1 MVVGIFPNRGKNRIV
16 EAVDRIVSCLEK
28 LNIDFFMSDS
38 DARHFGLT
46 DHGLSMLELVKKID
60 CAISIGG
67 DGTMIKCAR
76 EVAQYDIPVCGI
88 NLGKVGF
95 LNDIE
100 FDDIETALNDL
111 AEAKFIIKERMML
124 KVEVLRGR
132 ELCFSGVALNDAVIS
147 KSGLSRLLRL
157 SVSIEAGLV
166 EKYPADGIIIATPT
180 GSTGYSLSA
189 NGPII
194 HPSVKVLIVTPI
206 CPHLLHSRSIIVA
219 CEEKIIVEFDP
230 VKEEAILTLDG
241 QLDYKLDNRDKI
253 VITQSPYSAK
263 LIKLFDSKPFFEV
276 VREKL
281 HEH

>member
-1 MVVGIFPNRGKNRIV
+1 MVIGIFPNRGKARIV
-16 EAVDRIVSCLEK
+16 EALDRIAASLTA
-28 LNIDFFMSDS
+28 LNIKFFMPIS
-38 DARHFGLT
+38 DANYFGFVG
-46 DHGLSMLELVKKID
+46 HGLSAIELLDVMD
-60 CAISIGG
+60 CAVSIGG

-76 EVAQYDIPVCGI
+76 EVAAHGIPVCGI

-100 FDDIETALNDL
+100 FVDIEMAMEYL
-111 AEAKFIIKERMML
+111 ATEKFNIKERMML
-124 KVEVLRGR
+124 KVDVLRGN

-157 SVSIEAGLV
+157 SVSIDAGLV

-219 CEEKIIVEFDP
+219 SEEKITIEFDP

-241 QLDYKLDNRDKI
+241 QVDYKLDNRDKI
-253 VITQSPYSAK
+253 IVTQSLYPAK
-263 LIKLFDSKPFFEV
+263 LIKLFNSKPFFEV
-276 VREKL
+276 VRNKL
-281 HEH
+281 HSQ

>member
-1 MVVGIFPNRGKNRIV
+1 MVVGIFPNRGKNRID
-16 EAVDRIVSCLEK
+16 EALNRIIICLKK
-28 LNIDFFMSDS
+28 LNVEFFMPESES
-38 DARHFGLT
+38 RYFGLSG
-46 DHGLSMLELVKKID
+46 HGLSMSDLVAKID

-76 EVAQYDIPVCGI
+76 EVAEYNIPVCGI

-100 FDDIETALNDL
+100 FADIEIAMEYL
-111 AEAKFIIKERMML
+111 AAAKFTIKERMML
-124 KVEVLRGR
+124 KVDVIRGN

-219 CEEKIIVEFDP
+219 SEEKIMIEFDP

-241 QLDYKLDNRDKI
+241 QVDYKLDNRDKI
-253 VITQSPYSAK
+253 FVTESQYSAK

-276 VREKL
+276 VRDKL
-281 HEH
+281 HTQ